1 MAAMKVAK
9 SSRPS
14 ASVRRMV
21 KMAAMKVAKSSR
33 PAMAVAKS
41 RPSASVKVAAMKV
54 AKSSKRVRGD
64 RSDEILREAKGRRT
78 NRSLLST
85 LQGEV
90 VRVVQVAADLRD
102 EETQLKNK
110 NSELQD
116 RISAQAAEIADLQDE
131 LRLCHHAL
139 EAKPEAVLAP
149 PSAAQQPV
157 PIQDVSSVQ
166 RRSVAMHSQHT
177 PHQKVGLP
185 PIPRTWTAEGK
196 STESSVAAEALRSV
210 ANDLNVAS
218 RFLLDAGDAYDVG
231 HVGDVVHAAH
241 ARVPV
246 RRRQRTKVPGAS

>member
-21 KMAAMKVAKSSR
+21 KMAAMKVAKF
-33 PAMAVAKS
+33 
-41 RPSASVKVAAMKV
+41 
-54 AKSSKRVRGD
+54 SKRVRGD
-64 RSDEILREAKGRRT
+64 RSDEILREAKKRQT
-78 NRSLLST
+78 ARSLLST

-139 EAKPEAVLAP
+139 GEKPEAVLAP
-149 PSAAQQPV
+149 PSAAQ
-157 PIQDVSSVQ
+157 
-166 RRSVAMHSQHT
+166 
-177 PHQKVGLP
+177 
-185 PIPRTWTAEGK
+185 
-196 STESSVAAEALRSV
+196 
-210 ANDLNVAS
+210 
-218 RFLLDAGDAYDVG
+218 
-231 HVGDVVHAAH
+231 
-241 ARVPV
+241 
-246 RRRQRTKVPGAS
+246 

>member
-1 MAAMKVAK
+1 M
-9 SSRPS
+9 
-14 ASVRRMV
+14 
-21 KMAAMKVAKSSR
+21 
-33 PAMAVAKS
+33 
-41 RPSASVKVAAMKV
+41 
-54 AKSSKRVRGD
+54 
-64 RSDEILREAKGRRT
+64 
-78 NRSLLST
+78 
-85 LQGEV
+85 
-90 VRVVQVAADLRD
+90 VQVAADLRD

-166 RRSVAMHSQHT
+166 RRSVAMQSHHA

-185 PIPRTWTAEGK
+185 PIPLTWMAEGK

-246 RRRQRTKVPGAS
+246 RRRQRTKVPDAS